1 MTVEKFPT
9 YEGSKYEE
17 AKYRAI
23 AYQVNISDELYLTLC
38 GVENCLPDYR
48 FNADGRPG
56 YHLHVILQ
64 GKGQLS
70 VDGRV
75 LDLHFGQ
82 MFLTKPGEDAW
93 YKADSNDPWVY
104 CWMSFDG
111 TQAKACVEKAGFS
124 DGVNALDCHVDQRE
138 FLALVL
144 KVLNQAEVK
153 LSNIYNRTAYLLE
166 YISLAIDSYCA
177 SENSGVKHEYPT
189 DLYVEY
195 AVNFIS
201 ENYATVRISDVARF
215 IGIHRSYLT
224 TIFKKK
230 MGISP
235 QEYLLQCR
243 MKQACKLLLETNN
256 PIQDIS
262 RQVGYDNPLT
272 FSKTFK
278 SYYGVS
284 PRTYR
289 EQHKLQDSQ

>member
-1 MTVEKFPT
+1 MPERFPT
-9 YEGSKYEE
+9 YEGRKFEE
-17 AKYRAI
+17 SKYRAI
-23 AYQVNISDELYLTLC
+23 AYQAHITDELYLTLC
-38 GVENCLPDYR
+38 GVERCLPDYR
-48 FNADGRPG
+48 FQTDNRPG

-70 VDGRV
+70 VNGRMR
-75 LDLHFGQ
+75 DLHFGQ
-82 MFLTKPGEDAW
+82 MFITKPGEDAW
-93 YKADSNDPWVY
+93 YKADSLDPWVY

-111 TQAKACVEKAGFS
+111 TQAPVCVEKAGFL
-124 DGVNALDCHVDQRE
+124 DGVNALDCHVDQQE
-138 FLALVL
+138 FHALVL

-166 YISLAIDSYCA
+166 FISLAIDSYGF
-177 SENSGVKHEYPT
+177 SEKNSSRHEYPT
-189 DLYVEY
+189 DLYVDY
-195 AVNFIS
+195 AVNFVS
-201 ENYATVRISDVARF
+201 ENYATVKISDVARF

-243 MKQACKLLLETNN
+243 MKQACKLLMETNN

-284 PRTYR
+284 PRAYR
-289 EQHKLQDSQ
+289 EQEKMPHLQ